1 MLAIVAAA
9 IFALALL
16 LDLVEANVGDALTP
30 QTLMFAGLFCLALHL
45 GGVGGAS
52 PVNGGWRGR
61 GGRGGSSRRR

>member
-1 MLAIVAAA
+1 MLAIVAAV
-9 IFALALL
+9 IFGLALL
-16 LDLVEANVGDALTP
+16 LDLVEANLGDAFAP

-61 GGRGGSSRRR
+61 GGSNRRR